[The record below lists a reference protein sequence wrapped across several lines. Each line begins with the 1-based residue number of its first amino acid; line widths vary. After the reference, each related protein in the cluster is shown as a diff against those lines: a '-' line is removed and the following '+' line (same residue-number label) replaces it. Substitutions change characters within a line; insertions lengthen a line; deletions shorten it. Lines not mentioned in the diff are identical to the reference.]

1 MQKKTESK
9 AKRVMRFTDA
19 NDGLTVYVSPVQV
32 AALKE
37 VKRQHYDPN
46 SPQLNTYVG
55 QTYNPIHPD
64 TLCIIYLNSG
74 MQFQV
79 REHIAIVTA
88 TLKGE
93 DPAPAEVI
101 FGED

>member
-1 MQKKTESK
+1 M
-9 AKRVMRFTDA
+9 KRTKSTNRILKFTDA
-19 NDGLTVYVSPVQV
+19 KDGASVYISPSQV

-37 VKRQHYDPN
+37 HKKQYVDPN
-46 SPQLNTYVG
+46 GVAQYVTHSSTG
-55 QTYNPIHPD
+55 YDYVHPD

-74 MQFQV
+74 MSFQL

-88 TLKGE
+88 VLKGE

-101 FGED
+101 FGTE